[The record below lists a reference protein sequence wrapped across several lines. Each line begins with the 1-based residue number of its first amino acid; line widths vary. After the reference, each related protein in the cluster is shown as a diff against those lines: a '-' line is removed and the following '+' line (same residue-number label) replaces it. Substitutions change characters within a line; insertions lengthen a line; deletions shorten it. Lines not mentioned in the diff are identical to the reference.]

1 MKMNLKKVKEVN
13 EADQFI
19 AVMDMLWALGYDT
32 SQLTILDAAV
42 LKHDIIVAI
51 ESSEK
56 LEYEGLDDRG
66 SVICS
71 GCSNTFCE
79 CE

>member
-13 EADQFI
+13 AADQFI
-19 AVMDMLWALGYDT
+19 AVMDMLQALGYDT
-32 SQLTILDAAV
+32 NQLTILDAAV

-56 LEYEGLDDRG
+56 LKYEGLDDRE

-71 GCSNTFCE
+71 GCSHTFCE